1 MITGLNVPVN
11 VEHIGTNVRR
21 ILGPAINFLL
31 RITLQM
37 NRCCMDMMGGEYTT
51 ACKSLEGVMKVK
63 GLDVILSLACLAIMI
78 LNLLR
83 AVRYYNRGDLS
94 NFWVDIGFAIGIGA
108 VGVLYL
114 VERQD
119 LRTVITIVAIV
130 GIVISAIALLLET

>member
-1 MITGLNVPVN
+1 
-11 VEHIGTNVRR
+11 
-21 ILGPAINFLL
+21 
-31 RITLQM
+31 
-37 NRCCMDMMGGEYTT
+37 
-51 ACKSLEGVMKVK
+51 MKVK

>member
-1 MITGLNVPVN
+1 MRGD
-11 VEHIGTNVRR
+11 G
-21 ILGPAINFLL
+21 
-31 RITLQM
+31 
-37 NRCCMDMMGGEYTT
+37 YTI

-63 GLDVILSLACLAIMI
+63 GLDVILNLSCFALMI

-83 AVRYYNRGDLS
+83 AVRYYNRGDLAH
-94 NFWVDIGFAIGIGA
+94 FWVDIGYAVGVGA

-130 GIVISAIALLLET
+130 GIVISVIPLLLGE

>member
-1 MITGLNVPVN
+1 MG
-11 VEHIGTNVRR
+11 HIGTNAGR
-21 ILGPAINFLL
+21 ILGPATNFLL

-63 GLDVILSLACLAIMI
+63 GLDVILNLSCFALMI

-83 AVRYYNRGDLS
+83 AVRYYNRGDLAH
-94 NFWVDIGFAIGIGA
+94 FWVDIGYAVGVGA

-130 GIVISAIALLLET
+130 GIVISVIPLLLGT